1 MKRKQFLG
9 AALAVLVSSTLS
21 FGQTTSNQCTAT
33 TKQNVQCK
41 NVVKAKSGL
50 CHQHDPNYVKVDKL
64 TTTVVC
70 NGTTKAGNKCKSKT
84 KNLNGF
90 CHNHQ
95 TKKD

>member
-1 MKRKQFLG
+1 MKKVTLG
-9 AALAVLVSSTLS
+9 VAALTIAMMSY
-21 FGQTTSNQCTAT
+21 GQTQCTGI
-33 TKQNVQCK
+33 TKTNNQCK
-41 NVVKAKSGL
+41 NVVKVKSGL

-70 NGTTKAGNKCKSKT
+70 SGTTKAGNKCKSKT

-95 TKKD
+95 PKKD

>member
-1 MKRKQFLG
+1 MNRKQFIG
-9 AALAVLVSSTLS
+9 AAMAVLVSSTLS

-50 CHQHDPNYVKVDKL
+50 CHQHDPNYVKVSKL

-70 NGTTKAGNKCKSKT
+70 SGTTKAGNKCKSKT

-95 TKKD
+95 PKKD